1 MAKRDPLTGDLFE
14 IPCPVSPMPG
24 SLSFNRV
31 IRRLLSDLL
40 KQTPLSREEVAAHMS
55 ELTGDTITKNMLDS
69 WTAESREGWRFP
81 LEYLPAFEVA
91 VETTGLVA
99 WIASVRGGK
108 ILIGKEA
115 IDAEIGKLER
125 LKEEAGREIKRLKNT
140 RRLA

>member
-1 MAKRDPLTGDLFE
+1 MAKRDPLTGDMFE
-14 IPCPVSPMPG
+14 IPSPVSPMPG
-24 SLSFNRV
+24 SLYFNRV
-31 IRRLLSDLL
+31 IRRLLSDEL
-40 KQTPLSREEVAAHMS
+40 KKTPLSREEVASRMS
-55 ELTGDTITKNMLDS
+55 ELTGENITKHMLDA

-125 LKEEAGREIKRLKNT
+125 WKEEASREIKRLKHA
-140 RRLA
+140 RRGS